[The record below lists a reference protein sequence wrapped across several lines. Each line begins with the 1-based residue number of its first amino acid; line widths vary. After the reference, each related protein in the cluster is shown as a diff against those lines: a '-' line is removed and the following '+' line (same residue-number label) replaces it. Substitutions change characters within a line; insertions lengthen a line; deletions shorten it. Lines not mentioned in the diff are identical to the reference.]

1 MDITLSEAPIY
12 VVIQTCLTP
21 APKEQAF
28 FYGYMS
34 SFRLPLCWLRL
45 LTPVTYLGKLP
56 GILRLAASM
65 ILNDFVYSIDAR

>member
-21 APKEQAF
+21 ALLEQAF
-28 FYGYMS
+28 FYECTS

-45 LTPVTYLGKLP
+45 LAPVTDLSKLP

-65 ILNDFVYSIDAR
+65 HPE